1 MSHQPSSGW
10 APPTGGDELRRL
22 LISGLP
28 ADVKPRELLHIF
40 GSCPGFESSAL
51 VPHMA
56 SVLYSH
62 CCALFSRPS
71 AHFHLSFA
79 KFLFQSCNRVE
90 FVNFTLADPTFRIVI
105 HAASRISNF
114 QFDGEC
120 GGRARQISGALVTIF
135 SRDKPLLSA
144 LFSRIHI

>member
-1 MSHQPSSGW
+1 MSHQSSSSW

-56 SVLYSH
+56 SVLAESRILYM
-62 CCALFSRPS
+62 FSFIKAFTFLCIWPS
-71 AHFHLSFA
+71 SFSIQTLS
-79 KFLFQSCNRVE
+79 V
-90 FVNFTLADPTFRIVI
+90 DFRILN
-105 HAASRISNF
+105 HAASRVSNI
-114 QFDGEC
+114 QFDGQC
-120 GGRARQISGALVTIF
+120 GGRARQISGLT
-135 SRDKPLLSA
+135 
-144 LFSRIHI
+144 

>member
-56 SVLYSH
+56 SVLRTALH
-62 CCALFSRPS
+62 CFRAFGTFSSLFRQVSV
-71 AHFHLSFA
+71 
-79 KFLFQSCNRVE
+79 FLSCNRVE
-90 FVNFTLADPTFRIVI
+90 LVFKI
-105 HAASRISNF
+105 SRSPI
-114 QFDGEC
+114 
-120 GGRARQISGALVTIF
+120 R
-135 SRDKPLLSA
+135 LLTCHLRSKSH
-144 LFSRIHI
+144 F